1 MGAAH
6 GLDIGGREA
15 DAAVVDLNRTRI
27 TRLLARGQSV
37 ELDWGLVLSPPT
49 TPGGRGAGG
58 SYRWVFYDPPRHE
71 DGSRGRRVQR
81 NARQLDDQVWL
92 RIAADLAALEAS
104 MVAQATGT
112 RLDATFEELARH
124 WLGPARHPDW
134 SADYAKKV
142 RSVTTNWLLAKAITV
157 ATPSRG
163 GRTASVPLSQMLLG
177 DLTAATMIE
186 ALDHVRTQRAH
197 GTYRVAHE
205 CATAIL
211 TWGVAIKW
219 LPLGQVDTTDI
230 KRAPDGRVS
239 ARRGGARG
247 NINPVPKHDIPD
259 LEQLLLPFHH
269 WVGEHHGQA
278 HRSLLDL
285 LAFAGPR
292 IGEALAAHADR
303 LSRDDEGNGWLS
315 VEERADKTSKRQAP
329 PKHRKHRDV
338 WIPAWLADEL
348 ATIEPNRDG
357 YLFGA
362 AQGST
367 LPVDR
372 WRTRRFDRWARD
384 YGWEQL
390 PDYCPHDDHDA
401 DGCSGQNRRRWR
413 HSIHDWR
420 HAAAVWQLF
429 ELRLDPEDVAQH
441 LGHGDGYTLYQLYVG
456 ARPGRAQRAAKAVE
470 ELGDPRAR

>member
-1 MGAAH
+1 M
-6 GLDIGGREA
+6 A
-15 DAAVVDLNRTRI
+15 DPNRSRI
-27 TRLLARGQSV
+27 ERSLKRGQTV
-37 ELDWGLVLSPPT
+37 ELEWGLVISAPSDPE
-49 TPGGRGAGG
+49 GRGGGG
-58 SYRWVFYDPPRHE
+58 SYRWSFYDPPVRE
-71 DGSRGRRVQR
+71 DGTRGRRVQR
-81 NARQLDDQVWL
+81 TARRLDDQAWQRIESDL
-92 RIAADLAALEAS
+92 RALEDK
-104 MVAQATGT
+104 MLAQATGT
-112 RLDATFEELARH
+112 RLDATFEQLARH
-124 WLGPARHPDW
+124 WLDPARHPDW

-142 RSVTTNWLLAKAITV
+142 QSVTTTWLLADGITV
-157 ATPSRG
+157 ELPRPGNPATPV
-163 GRTASVPLSQMLLG
+163 AFAQVVL
-177 DLTAATMIE
+177 DELTPAIAVE
-186 ALDHVRTQRAH
+186 ALSHVRAQRAH

-205 CATAIL
+205 CLTGIL
-211 TWGVAIKW
+211 GWGASINW
-219 LPLGQVDTTDI
+219 LPVGFIDVVDI
-230 KRAPDGRVS
+230 KRAPDPRAG
-239 ARRGGARG
+239 ARRAGARG
-247 NINPVPKHDIPD
+247 NINPVPKDDIPD
-259 LEQLLLPFHH
+259 LEQLLLPFHR
-269 WVGEHHGQA
+269 WVGEHHGQQ
-278 HRSLLDL
+278 HRILLDL

-292 IGEALAAHADR
+292 IGEALAAHVDR
-303 LSRDDEGNGWLS
+303 LHRDDEGNGWLS
-315 VEERADKTSKRQAP
+315 VEERADKTSKKQAP

-338 WIPAWLADEL
+338 WIPTWLADEL
-348 ATIEPNRDG
+348 AVVEPNRDG

-372 WRTRRFDRWARD
+372 WRTRRFDRWARG

-401 DGCSGQNRRRWR
+401 DGCPGQNRRRWR